1 LGRRSLRIRDD
12 TGLEH
17 KTLQKPVYHDAY
29 FLSLL
34 VQGKAI
40 QYYNLYTVT
49 KIKFMNELMQ
59 QDLRHLLTILLQ
71 ALSLLHPVK
80 RMFALQL

>member
-1 LGRRSLRIRDD
+1 
-12 TGLEH
+12 
-17 KTLQKPVYHDAY
+17 
-29 FLSLL
+29 
-34 VQGKAI
+34 
-40 QYYNLYTVT
+40 VT

-71 ALSLLHPVK
+71 ALSLLHPIK